1 MHSGHLSRLNGGVII
16 NLASNYLLET
26 PSPTLSAKCGNNTN
40 LHVSWPTC
48 VFRRKHVHVHIY
60 DFYRFHFLWTL
71 LFFNFFCYIS
81 FIDISGFW
89 TRRKILFLHNST
101 LNYLR
106 SMFNINFLLMNEDL
120 KNWTVLELKSSIYDN
135 MNDDTM
141 QIAIAKD
148 SNLKFRMHDQWFWLE
163 SVKLQNRCFDF

>member
-1 MHSGHLSRLNGGVII
+1 
-16 NLASNYLLET
+16 
-26 PSPTLSAKCGNNTN
+26 
-40 LHVSWPTC
+40 
-48 VFRRKHVHVHIY
+48 
-60 DFYRFHFLWTL
+60 
-71 LFFNFFCYIS
+71 
-81 FIDISGFW
+81 
-89 TRRKILFLHNST
+89 
-101 LNYLR
+101 
-106 SMFNINFLLMNEDL
+106 MFNINFLLMNEYL

>member
-16 NLASNYLLET
+16 NLASNYLVET

-71 LFFNFFCYIS
+71 
-81 FIDISGFW
+81 GFEQK
-89 TRRKILFLHNST
+89 RIILILHNST

-141 QIAIAKD
+141 QTAIAKD

>member
-1 MHSGHLSRLNGGVII
+1 MHCGHLSRLNGGVII
-16 NLASNYLLET
+16 NLASNYLVET

-48 VFRRKHVHVHIY
+48 VFRRKHVHVYVHVC
-60 DFYRFHFLWTL
+60 DFYLFHYLWTL
-71 LFFNFFCYIS
+71 LFFNFYCYIS
-81 FIDISGFW
+81 FIDIFGFW
-89 TRRKILFLHNST
+89 TKRIILILHHNST
-101 LNYLR
+101 LNHLR

-148 SNLKFRMHDQWFWLE
+148 SNLKFRMHDLE
-163 SVKLQNRCFDF
+163 SVKLQNRCFDC